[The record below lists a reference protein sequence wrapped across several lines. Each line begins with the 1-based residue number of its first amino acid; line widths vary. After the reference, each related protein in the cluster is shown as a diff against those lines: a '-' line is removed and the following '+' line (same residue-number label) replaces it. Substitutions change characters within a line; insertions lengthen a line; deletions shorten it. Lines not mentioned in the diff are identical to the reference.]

1 MTRIY
6 FFSFTVLMNMVF
18 MKLFIA
24 IVLRTFKNTQDKEN
38 KFMNSSLSDHFRE
51 VWSFFDPDVS
61 CWTKLNWLIGNE
73 FYQSDNVPSF
83 PHSTGRTPGLGLHLR
98 TQLHQTARVPCGDL
112 ATKVQLEGRVP
123 VHGSVR
129 TSDPHNDNQAWDYQ
143 LFNQEQAL
151 RDSRQR

>member
-1 MTRIY
+1 MARIY

-61 CWTKLNWLIGNE
+61 C
-73 FYQSDNVPSF
+73 
-83 PHSTGRTPGLGLHLR
+83 
-98 TQLHQTARVPCGDL
+98 
-112 ATKVQLEGRVP
+112 
-123 VHGSVR
+123 
-129 TSDPHNDNQAWDYQ
+129 
-143 LFNQEQAL
+143 
-151 RDSRQR
+151 